1 MAQVNVTDPVLS
13 LPDGYYLTCRCSA
26 LCQVSTEKTTLRSS
40 ALAFGV
46 YVSTAEYWRPYAED
60 AFRALACEHFA
71 MEALAEQPDAQWLR
85 DLGIQ
90 FRLDYGSRPLHTF
103 GLDIC
108 HDYVGLRNL
117 GNSCYL
123 NSVVQCIY
131 GCAPLREDVT
141 GQSPPKGPLSRHS
154 QRLFQQLSGEDGRWD
169 YVSPAALL
177 HQVLLTDDAAF
188 QYGESA
194 DASECCSM
202 LLHSCLTRPALFM
215 EPQDRLGRAG
225 RSAKRSDA
233 SGRGVTVGRLMQAH
247 FGDSFWP
254 STSAAILRLQPGPGD
269 RLSWNDWTVRVPVK
283 AQYTETGFIW
293 HGNDHYVAYLVR
305 GQQWYCLNDGGV
317 ASRKRARSVP
327 EDPEEEGKG
336 ISQMSAL
343 AVKHELGISQMSAL
357 AVKHELGKTVTDL
370 AGKGISQMS
379 ALAVKHELGKTVT
392 DLAGRLGKPDRTAA
406 RIAPVIKGKGV
417 SQMSALA
424 VKHELGKTVTDLA
437 GKGISQM
444 SALAVKHEL
453 GKTVTG
459 LAGRQRHLADE
470 RAGREARARQDT
482 AFSAASWS
490 SNMDGSRADKINNED
505 NPFQRFRHAFSLTLP
520 QERQKLREWPEQ
532 PAFLGAQPC
541 LLCSGADFASR
552 GELHAHID
560 AQHGGLQRYR
570 NAFLHMESLCPHVV
584 TGSEVRYY
592 VGNYAE
598 FLRSSAMD
606 WDQQK
611 PAQPRERLG
620 CAFCAR
626 LAFGRPKVL
635 HEEACCSMGYAVSGE
650 VSRAVASHTAGRVGS
665 ISCPPSTEAQ
675 LVLLHKRRLGPAI
688 ISGQS
693 PAAVCSECA
702 DAFSPSR
709 PRMCKYALANDLWLG
724 RPDPLL
730 WDANMTYEM
739 CLALARTVATKVV
752 LRAGGAAQQE
762 PISGQ
767 RWAAGAICFSS
778 LGWWDPLWF
787 STMATRSMLCSLC
800 RHRSSAMP
808 SQSLSAR
815 TFLLQ
820 FLQQADALRR
830 TNPVYKDG
838 VAEINRQL
846 LSEWL
851 QQEESA
857 APPVVL
863 DCVVTVPVGDSGP
876 GIVVQS
882 GPASATEAAQQSL
895 QDTQLKQEMEETCV
909 LALEPQVQDFN
920 EQGKE
925 ASLAIVSLLQK
936 LEPLEQAGARSVA
949 LEMESV
955 VDEQRTLVDYLGR
968 AKILQLCREV
978 HETCKQL
985 SGPEQRSRLEME
997 LRDAVMGK
1005 SRWLHRADEAQEADA
1020 QADSAASPHLLL
1032 ARGKKPLSLWDWK
1045 IWTMAKPRLWRYGD
1059 AGNLYERAVTRLTE
1073 QRAASYNFLRNG
1085 GMAFAKSIEK
1095 LTAEDLAMA
1104 ARNMSGSGGI
1114 EQFVKQSTAP
1124 QSVKDAL
1131 LAMHC
1136 ATATVVGSDG
1146 HRRLCRHEGVAYME
1160 TFGPPLIF
1168 VTPNVADAQH
1178 PLLLVVQGEALSLG
1192 EVTADMRGVLPKY
1205 REMLH
1210 RIAQD
1215 PVAQTVQFDL
1225 LMPLFFQHV
1234 LVRPETLQ
1242 CGRGSARTF
1251 AREWCSDGAAA
1262 SSTGAGMLGP
1272 VLAFRGEIEAQGRGS
1287 LHPHILVWLVCRHM
1301 QVLSDLACLL
1311 RHQKATL
1318 QNRLRD
1324 FMFMAVASFES
1335 VCQSS
1340 VQAAQ
1345 PVPVSS
1351 VAQQLCKFDGGS
1363 ELCLHRDMENL
1374 TQEQQDVLDSA
1385 NEEQWR
1391 RPCLEVE
1398 PARSAAGSIYSTPIN
1413 MLPDLHNLS
1422 SSLLKHM
1429 CSDSCFKYSEAG
1441 SPSFK
1446 ICRHGFYH
1454 VVYVCEGCRCRR
1466 KGKALRPSV
1475 HVCSEAEAEFGMS
1488 GRLRPIQLTPFE
1500 VQTNYGGIVAGR
1512 QNLDVQD
1519 MRRVLDPSLWLPAG
1533 VRVPHIGSSCDQ
1545 LGYMA
1550 LYEWNGKYE
1559 QRPSSCDA
1567 AAPVS
1572 WLHHRALAA
1581 PFRHAWLQAH
1591 TSRQVGASSPR
1602 PSPAS
1607 SESLNA
1613 GENDSVEEDWNDL
1626 PNAISCG
1633 INEAFCPM
1641 E

>member
-1 MAQVNVTDPVLS
+1 
-13 LPDGYYLTCRCSA
+13 
-26 LCQVSTEKTTLRSS
+26 
-40 ALAFGV
+40 
-46 YVSTAEYWRPYAED
+46 
-60 AFRALACEHFA
+60 

-85 DLGIQ
+85 DLGSQ
-90 FRLDYGSRPLHTF
+90 FRLDYGSRPLHTS

-123 NSVVQCIY
+123 NSVAQCIY
-131 GCAPLREDVT
+131 GRTPLREDIA
-141 GQSPPKGPLSRHS
+141 GQSPPKGPLSSHL
-154 QRLFQQLSGEDGRWD
+154 QRLFQLLSGEDGRWD

-177 HQVLLTDDAAF
+177 HQVLLTDSATF
-188 QYGESA
+188 QYGDSA
-194 DASECCSM
+194 DAAECCSM

-215 EPQDRLGRAG
+215 EPQ
-225 RSAKRSDA
+225 
-233 SGRGVTVGRLMQAH
+233 
-247 FGDSFWP
+247 
-254 STSAAILRLQPGPGD
+254 
-269 RLSWNDWTVRVPVK
+269 
-283 AQYTETGFIW
+283 AQYTVTGFIW
-293 HGNDHYVAYLVR
+293 HGNDHYVAYLVH
-305 GQQWYCLNDGGV
+305 GQQWYCLNHAV
-317 ASRKRARSVP
+317 MMPFMSRKRARSVP
-327 EDPEEEGKG
+327 EDPEEE
-336 ISQMSAL
+336 
-343 AVKHELGISQMSAL
+343 
-357 AVKHELGKTVTDL
+357 
-370 AGKGISQMS
+370 
-379 ALAVKHELGKTVT
+379 
-392 DLAGRLGKPDRTAA
+392 
-406 RIAPVIKGKGV
+406 
-417 SQMSALA
+417 
-424 VKHELGKTVTDLA
+424 
-437 GKGISQM
+437 
-444 SALAVKHEL
+444 
-453 GKTVTG
+453 
-459 LAGRQRHLADE
+459 DE
-470 RAGREARARQDT
+470 RAGCEARARQDT

-520 QERQKLREWPEQ
+520 QEHQKLREWPEQ
-532 PAFLGAQPC
+532 PVLLGAQPC

-552 GELHAHID
+552 GELLAHID

-570 NAFLHMESLCPHVV
+570 NAFLRMESLCSHVV
-584 TGSEVRYY
+584 TGSEVRHY

-620 CAFCAR
+620 CAFFSSALHKCGLH
-626 LAFGRPKVL
+626 LAGPKCFMKKPAAVWAML
-635 HEEACCSMGYAVSGE
+635 SVERYHERWPLIPLEELEASAVQMS
-650 VSRAVASHTAGRVGS
+650 
-665 ISCPPSTEAQ
+665 PSTEAK

-730 WDANMTYEM
+730 RDANMTHEM

-767 RWAAGAICFSS
+767 RWDHMFQQSGLVGSAVVFHNGDAEHALQSLPPQKLSDALAITFCTD
-778 LGWWDPLWF
+778 LPAEDLQEQGRNAVRRVVQLQ
-787 STMATRSMLCSLC
+787 LC
-800 RHRSSAMP
+800 R
-808 SQSLSAR
+808 
-815 TFLLQ
+815 
-820 FLQQADALRR
+820 
-830 TNPVYKDG
+830 
-838 VAEINRQL
+838 INRQL

-857 APPVVL
+857 VPPLVS
-863 DCVVTVPVGDSGP
+863 DCVVT
-876 GIVVQS
+876 
-882 GPASATEAAQQSL
+882 AAQSL

-936 LEPLEQAGARSVA
+936 LEQLEQAGARSVA

-1059 AGNLYERAVTRLTE
+1059 AGNLYEREASLSTSEWAACLLLREELEYAVPAVADTSSVSVSREPAWRGEEQVVDYKTPVHNRFSGDWVALHMFATVTRLTE

-1104 ARNMSGSGGI
+1104 ARNMSRSGGI

-1124 QSVKDAL
+1124 QSVRDAL

-1168 VTPNVADAQH
+1168 VTPNVADTQH

-1205 REMLH
+1205 REMLR

-1225 LMPLFFQHV
+1225 LMRLFFQHV
-1234 LVRPETLQ
+1234 LNVRPETLQ

-1272 VLAFRGEIEAQGRGS
+1272 VLHFAEKSKLRAE
-1287 LHPHILVWLVCRHM
+1287 
-1301 QVLSDLACLL
+1301 VLNDLACWL

-1340 VQAAQ
+1340 VQAAPRVVGDLTLGK

-1363 ELCLHRDMENL
+1363 ELCLLRDMESL

-1385 NEEQWR
+1385 MK
-1391 RPCLEVE
+1391 
-1398 PARSAAGSIYSTPIN
+1398 SSGAGHVWKLN
-1413 MLPDLHNLS
+1413 LPDLHNLS

-1500 VQTNYGGIVAGR
+1500 AQTNYGGIVAGR
-1512 QNLDVQD
+1512 QNLDAQ
-1519 MRRVLDPSLWLPAG
+1519 AFACI
-1533 VRVPHIGSSCDQ
+1533 VRVFERRRKRLC
-1545 LGYMA
+1545 
-1550 LYEWNGKYE
+1550 
-1559 QRPSSCDA
+1559 
-1567 AAPVS
+1567 
-1572 WLHHRALAA
+1572 
-1581 PFRHAWLQAH
+1581 
-1591 TSRQVGASSPR
+1591 
-1602 PSPAS
+1602 
-1607 SESLNA
+1607 
-1613 GENDSVEEDWNDL
+1613 
-1626 PNAISCG
+1626 
-1633 INEAFCPM
+1633 
-1641 E
+1641 